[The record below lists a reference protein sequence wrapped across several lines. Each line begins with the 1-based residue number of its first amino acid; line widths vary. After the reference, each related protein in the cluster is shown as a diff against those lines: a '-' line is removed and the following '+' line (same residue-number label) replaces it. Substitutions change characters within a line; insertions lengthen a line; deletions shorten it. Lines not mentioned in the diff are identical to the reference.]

1 MAKIDTSITTGSISS
16 INKTPS
22 VSVGSGGRVIDS
34 NAQILA
40 KTLSS
45 VNSVLGD
52 YVKEKTLEKGKA
64 DALEGANAING
75 VTLEEA
81 KELHKAG
88 FPDIK
93 NEWARYGAY
102 KQYASNASDNFVFEF
117 QKEYLENQYSKEW
130 NWQTALSEKMSGFSQ
145 DKTNDVY
152 FDTAVNAANETLKK
166 WVNGQELEKE
176 SKLLTERV
184 NKDTAFAITTIPDK
198 IATKLEVQFHE
209 DYAMPYDYDTGEYEL
224 EKQKYFLENFSKQWD
239 EELQIIKDNLNP
251 AITLSDLDGLI
262 IEAGESHLV
271 TDGRFA
277 SFYKKMLTERRPDGT
292 PSIAENPKWNE
303 AAAALIEKIDSME
316 GVNNFE
322 ADFMSGNL
330 QNYDNKDYNKMSSE
344 LIEQKI
350 KMVMAGNNEIDSA
363 QAFEIVV
370 QGLLPAIK
378 DNPPIPYLKDIL
390 SRNISR
396 DNPSNNQSRLAL
408 SLAIQLNKNGMLGAY
423 FNKDNKM
430 STFWSIAVMKAKSG
444 QNPDDILKELAQY
457 SGNFKSYTT
466 LVSENKEAFKNTFSN
481 LDMLKPKNKQ
491 IIYSRGEYFK
501 NVVGSEWEAS
511 LKNWVEINYEEY
523 NGVLYSKNELQE
535 LGINA
540 EDYDASKVLIA
551 KMLANK
557 LKITSDVIDS
567 DWDVAELNYIVDD
580 SEVPVSTRDSK
591 KPLDLLIDNYELIIN
606 TEDGEISLGVK
617 AADFEYQVPAT
628 MTTKDG
634 TFWLTVPKAEFKAEL
649 VKLKE
654 ELDAK
659 LKKEAFE
666 LSVKKK
672 KARLLSETLQ
682 EQTKEVMP

>member
-1 MAKIDTSITTGSISS
+1 MAKIDTSITTGSINS

-22 VSVGSGGRVIDS
+22 VNVGSGGKVIDS
-34 NAQILA
+34 NADILA

-45 VNSVLGD
+45 VNSVLGE
-52 YVKEKTLEKGKA
+52 YVKKKTLEKGKEK
-64 DALEGANAING
+64 ALEGANAING

-102 KQYASNASDNFVFEF
+102 KQYASNSSDNFVFEF
-117 QKEYLENQYSKEW
+117 QKEYLENQYSKDW
-130 NWQTALSEKMSGFSQ
+130 NWQTALSEKMSAFNEGKQ
-145 DKTNDVY
+145 NDVY
-152 FDTAVNAANETLKK
+152 WESAMVSANETIKK

-184 NKDTAFAITTIPDK
+184 NKDTAFAITTIPEK

-209 DYAMPYDYDTGEYEL
+209 DYAMPYDYDSGEYEL
-224 EKQKYFLENFSKQWD
+224 EKQKYFLENFSKLWD

-262 IEAGESHLV
+262 IEAGESHV
-271 TDGRFA
+271 ATDGRFA
-277 SFYKKMLTERRPDGT
+277 AFYKKMITERRPDNT
-292 PSIAENPKWNE
+292 PAIIENPKWNE
-303 AAAALIEKIDSME
+303 AAEALLEKIDDME
-316 GVNNFE
+316 GINNFE

-330 QNYDNKDYNKMSSE
+330 QNYDNADYNKMSSE

-350 KMVMAGNNEIDSA
+350 KMVMATNKVDSA

-370 QGLLPAIK
+370 EGLLPAIK

-396 DNPSNNQSRLAL
+396 NNPSNPQSRLAL
-408 SLAIQLNKNGMLGAY
+408 SLAVMLHKNGMLGAY

-430 STFWSIAVMKAKSG
+430 STFWSIAVMKAKAGNQS
-444 QNPDDILKELAQY
+444 PDEILKELAQY

-466 LVSENKEAFKNTFSN
+466 LVSENKEEFKNTFSN

-491 IIYSRGEYFK
+491 IIYSMGEYFK
-501 NVVGSEWEAS
+501 NVVGDGWETA
-511 LKNWVEINYEEY
+511 LTDWVGINYEEY

-551 KMLANK
+551 KLLAKK
-557 LKITSDVIDS
+557 LNITSDVIDS
-567 DWDVAELNYIVDD
+567 DWNVAELNAIVDYNEIPEAKD
-580 SEVPVSTRDSK
+580 KEV
-591 KPLDLLIDNYELIIN
+591 LDLIIDNYELIIN
-606 TEDGEISLGVK
+606 TEDGELSLAVK
-617 AADFEYQVPAT
+617 QADFEYQLPAT
-628 MTTKDG
+628 MTTADG
-634 TFWLTVPKAEFKAEL
+634 TFWLTIPKAEFKAEL
-649 VKLKE
+649 LKIKTE
-654 ELDAK
+654 IDEK
-659 LKKEAFE
+659 KKKEAFE
-666 LSVKKK
+666 KSVKKK
-672 KARLLSETLQ
+672 KARLISEKLH
-682 EQTKEVMP
+682 EQTKEIMP

>member
-45 VNSVLGD
+45 VNSALGD
-52 YVKEKTLEKGKA
+52 YVVKKEKEKA
-64 DALEGANAING
+64 TEQTLEGANAING

-184 NKDTAFAITTIPDK
+184 NKDTSFAITTIPEK
-198 IATKLEVQFHE
+198 IATKMEVQFHE
-209 DYAMPYDYDTGEYEL
+209 EYAMPYDYDTGEYAA
-224 EKQKYFLENFSKQWD
+224 EKEKYMLENFSRMWD
-239 EELQIIKDNLNP
+239 EELQDIKNNLNP

-262 IEAGESHLV
+262 IEAGESHV
-271 TDGRFA
+271 ATDGRFA
-277 SFYKKMLTERRPDGT
+277 AFYAKMLTERRPDGT

-370 QGLLPAIK
+370 QNLLPAIK

-491 IIYSRGEYFK
+491 IIYSMGEYFK

-659 LKKEAFE
+659 LNKEAKE
-666 LSVKKK
+666 LADKKK
-672 KARLLSETLQ
+672 KARLLSETLY

>member
-1 MAKIDTSITTGSISS
+1 MAKIDTSITTGSINS

-22 VSVGSGGRVIDS
+22 VNVGSGGKVIDS
-34 NAQILA
+34 NADILA

-52 YVKEKTLEKGKA
+52 YVEKKTLEKGKEK
-64 DALEGANAING
+64 ALEGANAING

-102 KQYASNASDNFVFEF
+102 KQYASNSSDNFVFEF
-117 QKEYLENQYSKEW
+117 QKEYLENQYSKDW
-130 NWQTALSEKMSGFSQ
+130 NWQTALSEKMSAFNEGKQ
-145 DKTNDVY
+145 NDVY
-152 FDTAVNAANETLKK
+152 WESAMVNANETIKK

-184 NKDTAFAITTIPDK
+184 NQDTAFAITTIPEK

-224 EKQKYFLENFSKQWD
+224 EKQKYFLENFSRMWD

-262 IEAGESHLV
+262 IEAGESHV
-271 TDGRFA
+271 ATDGRFA
-277 SFYKKMLTERRPDGT
+277 GFYKKMITERRPDNT
-292 PSIAENPKWNE
+292 PAIIENPKWNE
-303 AAAALIEKIDSME
+303 AAEALLEKIDAME
-316 GVNNFE
+316 GINNFE

-330 QNYDNKDYNKMSSE
+330 QNYDNADYNKMSSE

-350 KMVMAGNNEIDSA
+350 KMVMATNKVESA

-370 QGLLPAIK
+370 ESLLPAIK

-396 DNPSNNQSRLAL
+396 NNPSNPQSRLAL
-408 SLAIQLNKNGMLGAY
+408 SLAVMLHKNGMLGAY

-430 STFWSIAVMKAKSG
+430 STFWSIAVMKAKTGNQS
-444 QNPDDILKELAQY
+444 PDEILKELAQY

-466 LVSENKEAFKNTFSN
+466 LVSENKEEFKNTFSN

-491 IIYSRGEYFK
+491 IIYSMGEYFK
-501 NVVGSEWEAS
+501 NVVGDGWETA
-511 LKNWVEINYEEY
+511 LTDWVGINYEEY

-551 KMLANK
+551 KMLAKK
-557 LKITSDVIDS
+557 LNLTSDVIDS
-567 DWDVAELNYIVDD
+567 DWNVAELNAIVDYN
-580 SEVPVSTRDSK
+580 EIPESK
-591 KPLDLLIDNYELIIN
+591 DKKVLDLLIDNYELIIN
-606 TEDGEISLGVK
+606 TEDGELSLAVK
-617 AADFEYQVPAT
+617 AADFEYQLPAT
-628 MTTKDG
+628 MTTADG
-634 TFWLTVPKAEFKAEL
+634 TFWLTIPKAEFKAEL
-649 VKLKE
+649 LKIKTE
-654 ELDAK
+654 MDEK

-666 LSVKKK
+666 KSKIKKK
-672 KARLLSETLQ
+672 NRLISNEVY
-682 EQTKEVMP
+682 EQTKRIMP

>member
-1 MAKIDTSITTGSISS
+1 MAKIDTEITTGSITS

-22 VSVGSGGRVIDS
+22 VSVGSGGKVIDS
-34 NAQILA
+34 NADILA

-52 YVKEKTLEKGKA
+52 YVEKKTLEKGKEK
-64 DALEGANAING
+64 ALEGANAING

-102 KQYASNASDNFVFEF
+102 KQYASNSSDNFVFEF
-117 QKEYLENQYSKEW
+117 QKEYLENQYSKDW
-130 NWQTALSEKMSGFSQ
+130 NWQTALAEKMSAFNEG
-145 DKTNDVY
+145 KRNDVY
-152 FDTAVNAANETLKK
+152 WESAMVNANETIKR

-184 NKDTAFAITTIPDK
+184 NQDTAFAITTIPEK
-198 IATKLEVQFHE
+198 IATKLEVQFHQ

-224 EKQKYFLENFSKQWD
+224 EKQKYFLENFSKMWD

-262 IEAGESHLV
+262 IEAGESHIA

-277 SFYKKMLTERRPDGT
+277 SFYKKMITERRPDNT
-292 PSIAENPKWNE
+292 PAIIENPKWNE
-303 AAAALIEKIDSME
+303 AAEALLEKIDSME
-316 GVNNFE
+316 GINNFE

-330 QNYDNKDYNKMSSE
+330 QNYDNADYNKMSSE

-350 KMVMAGNNEIDSA
+350 KMVMATNKVDSA

-370 QGLLPAIK
+370 EGLLPAIK

-396 DNPSNNQSRLAL
+396 NNPSNPQSRLAL
-408 SLAIQLNKNGMLGAY
+408 SLAVMLHKNGMLGSY

-430 STFWSIAVMKAKSG
+430 STFWSIAVMKAKAGNQS
-444 QNPDDILKELAQY
+444 PDEILKELAQY

-466 LVSENKEAFKNTFSN
+466 LVSENKEEFKNTFSN

-491 IIYSRGEYFK
+491 IIYSMGEYFK
-501 NVVGSEWEAS
+501 NVVGDGWETA
-511 LKNWVEINYEEY
+511 LKDWVDINYEEY
-523 NGVLYSKNELQE
+523 NEVLYSKNELQE

-551 KMLANK
+551 KLLAKK
-557 LKITSDVIDS
+557 LNLTSDVIDS
-567 DWDVAELNYIVDD
+567 DWNVAELNAIVDYNEIPESKD
-580 SEVPVSTRDSK
+580 KEV
-591 KPLDLLIDNYELIIN
+591 LDLIIDNYELIIN
-606 TEDGEISLGVK
+606 TEDGELSLAVK
-617 AADFEYQVPAT
+617 QADFEYQLPAT
-628 MTTKDG
+628 MTTTDG
-634 TFWLTVPKAEFKAEL
+634 TFWLTIPKAEFKAEL
-649 VKLKE
+649 MKIKTEMDEKLR
-654 ELDAK
+654 
-659 LKKEAFE
+659 KEALE
-666 LSVKKK
+666 KSKIKKRN
-672 KARLLSETLQ
+672 RLISNKVL
-682 EQTKEVMP
+682 EQTKEIMP

>member
-1 MAKIDTSITTGSISS
+1 MAKIDTEITTGSITS

-22 VSVGSGGRVIDS
+22 VSVGSGGKVIDS
-34 NAQILA
+34 NADILA

-52 YVKEKTLEKGKA
+52 YVKEKTLEKGKEK
-64 DALEGANAING
+64 ALEGANAING

-102 KQYASNASDNFVFEF
+102 KQYASNSSDNFVFEF
-117 QKEYLENQYSKEW
+117 QKEYLKNQYSKDW
-130 NWQTALSEKMSGFSQ
+130 NWQTALSEKMSVYNEGKQ
-145 DKTNDVY
+145 NDTY
-152 FDTAVNAANETLKK
+152 FESAMVNANETIKK

-184 NKDTAFAITTIPDK
+184 NQDTAFAITTIPEK

-224 EKQKYFLENFSKQWD
+224 EKQKYFLENFSQMWD

-262 IEAGESHLV
+262 IEAGESHV
-271 TDGRFA
+271 ATDGRFA
-277 SFYKKMLTERRPDGT
+277 SFYKKMITERRKDNT
-292 PSIAENPKWNE
+292 PAIIENPKWNE
-303 AAAALIEKIDSME
+303 AAEALLEKIDAME
-316 GVNNFE
+316 GINNFE

-330 QNYDNKDYNKMSSE
+330 QNYDNKDYNKMSSD

-350 KMVMAGNNEIDSA
+350 KFVMANSDVDSA

-370 QGLLPAIK
+370 QQLLPAIK

-390 SRNISR
+390 SRNISK

-408 SLAIQLNKNGMLGAY
+408 SLAIQLHKNGMLGAY

-430 STFWSIAVMKAKSG
+430 STFWSIAVMKAKAGNQS
-444 QNPDDILKELAQY
+444 PDEILKELAQY

-466 LVSENKEAFKNTFSN
+466 LVSENKEEFKNTFSN

-491 IIYSRGEYFK
+491 IIYSMGEYFK
-501 NVVGSEWEAS
+501 NVVGDGWETA
-511 LKNWVEINYEEY
+511 LTDWVGINYEEY

-551 KMLANK
+551 KMLAKK
-557 LKITSDVIDS
+557 LNITSDVIDS
-567 DWDVAELNYIVDD
+567 DWNVAELTAIVDYNEIPESKD
-580 SEVPVSTRDSK
+580 KEV
-591 KPLDLLIDNYELIIN
+591 LDLLIDNYELIIN
-606 TEDGEISLGVK
+606 TEDGELSLAVK
-617 AADFEYQVPAT
+617 AADFEYSLPAT
-628 MTTKDG
+628 MTTADG
-634 TFWLTVPKAEFKAEL
+634 TFWLTIPKAEFKAEL
-649 VKLKE
+649 MKIKTE
-654 ELDAK
+654 MDEK

-666 LSVKKK
+666 KSKIKKK
-672 KARLLSETLQ
+672 NRLISNVVK
-682 EQTKEVMP
+682 EQTKEIMP

>member
-1 MAKIDTSITTGSISS
+1 MAKIDTEITTGSITS

-22 VSVGSGGRVIDS
+22 VSVGSGGKVIDS
-34 NAQILA
+34 NADILA

-102 KQYASNASDNFVFEF
+102 KQYASNSSDNFVFEF
-117 QKEYLENQYSKEW
+117 QKEYLKNQYSKDW
-130 NWQTALSEKMSGFSQ
+130 NWQTALSEKMSVYNEGKQ
-145 DKTNDVY
+145 NDTY
-152 FDTAVNAANETLKK
+152 FESAMVNANETIKK

-262 IEAGESHLV
+262 IEAGESHIA

-277 SFYKKMLTERRPDGT
+277 SFYKKMLTERRPDNT
-292 PSIAENPKWNE
+292 PSIIENPKWNE
-303 AAAALIEKIDSME
+303 AATALIEKIDAME

-350 KMVMAGNNEIDSA
+350 KMVMASNSEIDSA

-370 QGLLPAIK
+370 EGLLPAIK

-408 SLAIQLNKNGMLGAY
+408 SLAIQLHKNGMLGAY

-491 IIYSRGEYFK
+491 IIYSMGEYFK

-540 EDYDASKVLIA
+540 EDYDASKILIA

>member
-1 MAKIDTSITTGSISS
+1 MAKIDTSITTGSINS

-22 VSVGSGGRVIDS
+22 VSVGSGGKVIDS
-34 NAQILA
+34 NADILA

-52 YVKEKTLEKGKA
+52 YVKEKTLEKGKEK
-64 DALEGANAING
+64 ALEGANAING

-102 KQYASNASDNFVFEF
+102 KQYASNSSDNFVFEF
-117 QKEYLENQYSKEW
+117 QKEYLKNQYSKDW
-130 NWQTALSEKMSGFSQ
+130 NWQTALSEKMSVYNEGKQ
-145 DKTNDVY
+145 NDTY
-152 FDTAVNAANETLKK
+152 FESAMVNANETIKK

-262 IEAGESHLV
+262 IEAGESHIA

-277 SFYKKMLTERRPDGT
+277 SFYKKMLTERRPDNT
-292 PSIAENPKWNE
+292 PSIIENPKWNE
-303 AAAALIEKIDSME
+303 AATALIEKIDAME

-350 KMVMAGNNEIDSA
+350 KMVMASNSEIDSA

-370 QGLLPAIK
+370 EGLLPAIK

-408 SLAIQLNKNGMLGAY
+408 SLAIQLHKNGMLGAY

-491 IIYSRGEYFK
+491 IIYSMGEYFK

-540 EDYDASKVLIA
+540 EDYDASKILIA

>member
-1 MAKIDTSITTGSISS
+1 MAKIDTEITTGSITS

-22 VSVGSGGRVIDS
+22 VSVGSGGKVIDS
-34 NAQILA
+34 NADILA

-52 YVKEKTLEKGKA
+52 YVEKKTLEKGKEK
-64 DALEGANAING
+64 ALEGANAING

-102 KQYASNASDNFVFEF
+102 KQYASNSSDNFVFEF
-117 QKEYLENQYSKEW
+117 QKEYLENQYSKDW
-130 NWQTALSEKMSGFSQ
+130 NWQTALSEKMSVYNEGKQ
-145 DKTNDVY
+145 NDTY
-152 FDTAVNAANETLKK
+152 FESAMVNANETIKK

-224 EKQKYFLENFSKQWD
+224 EKQKYFLENFSKMWD

-262 IEAGESHLV
+262 IEAGESHLA

-277 SFYKKMLTERRPDGT
+277 SFYKKMLTERRPDNT
-292 PSIAENPKWNE
+292 PAIIENPKWNE
-303 AAAALIEKIDSME
+303 AAEALLEKIDSME
-316 GVNNFE
+316 GINNFE

-330 QNYDNKDYNKMSSE
+330 QNYDNADYNKMSSE

-350 KMVMAGNNEIDSA
+350 KMVMATNKVDSA

-370 QGLLPAIK
+370 EGLLPAIK

-408 SLAIQLNKNGMLGAY
+408 SLAVMLHKNGMLGAY

-430 STFWSIAVMKAKSG
+430 STFWSIAVMKAKTGEQS
-444 QNPDDILKELAQY
+444 PDEILKELAQY

-466 LVSENKEAFKNTFSN
+466 LVSENKEEFKNTFSD

-491 IIYSRGEYFK
+491 IIYSMGEYFK
-501 NVVGSEWEAS
+501 NVVGDGWETA
-511 LKNWVEINYEEY
+511 LKDWVDMSYEEY

-551 KMLANK
+551 KMLAKK
-557 LKITSDVIDS
+557 LNITSDVIDS
-567 DWDVAELNYIVDD
+567 DWNVAELNAIVDYNEIPEAKD
-580 SEVPVSTRDSK
+580 KEV
-591 KPLDLLIDNYELIIN
+591 LDLLIDNYELIIN
-606 TEDGEISLGVK
+606 TEDGELSLAVK
-617 AADFEYQVPAT
+617 AAEFEYQLPAT
-628 MTTKDG
+628 MTTADG
-634 TFWLTVPKAEFKAEL
+634 TFWLTIPKAEFKAEL
-649 VKLKE
+649 LKIKTE
-654 ELDAK
+654 MDEK
-659 LKKEAFE
+659 KKKEAFE
-666 LSVKKK
+666 KSKIKKK
-672 KARLLSETLQ
+672 NRLISNEVY
-682 EQTKEVMP
+682 EQTKRIMP

>member
-1 MAKIDTSITTGSISS
+1 MSIYNEGKQNDTYFES
-16 INKTPS
+16 
-22 VSVGSGGRVIDS
+22 
-34 NAQILA
+34 AM
-40 KTLSS
+40 
-45 VNSVLGD
+45 VN
-52 YVKEKTLEKGKA
+52 
-64 DALEGANAING
+64 
-75 VTLEEA
+75 
-81 KELHKAG
+81 
-88 FPDIK
+88 
-93 NEWARYGAY
+93 
-102 KQYASNASDNFVFEF
+102 
-117 QKEYLENQYSKEW
+117 
-130 NWQTALSEKMSGFSQ
+130 
-145 DKTNDVY
+145 
-152 FDTAVNAANETLKK
+152 ANETIKK

-209 DYAMPYDYDTGEYEL
+209 DYTGINDFDTGEFAL
-224 EKQKYFLENFSKQWD
+224 EKQKYFLENFSKLWD

-262 IEAGESHLV
+262 IEAGESHLA

-277 SFYKKMLTERRPDGT
+277 SFYKKMLKERKPDGT
-292 PSIAENPKWNE
+292 PAIVENPRWNE
-303 AAAALIEKIDSME
+303 AATALIEKIDAME
-316 GVNNFE
+316 GINNFE

-330 QNYDNKDYNKMSSE
+330 QNYDNKDYNKMSSD

-350 KMVMAGNNEIDSA
+350 KMVMASNSELDSA

-370 QGLLPAIK
+370 EGLLPAIK

-408 SLAIQLNKNGMLGAY
+408 SLAIQLHKNGMLGAY

-491 IIYSRGEYFK
+491 IIYSMGEYFK

-557 LKITSDVIDS
+557 LNITSDVIDS

-580 SEVPVSTRDSK
+580 SEVAVSTKDSK

-617 AADFEYQVPAT
+617 AADFEYQLPAT

-666 LSVKKK
+666 KSVKKK
-672 KARLLSETLQ
+672 KARLRNKILDE
-682 EQTKEVMP
+682 KMKKVMP

>member
-1 MAKIDTSITTGSISS
+1 MAKIDTSITTGSITS

-34 NAQILA
+34 NAEILA

-45 VNSVLGD
+45 VNSALGD
-52 YVKEKTLEKGKA
+52 YVVKKEKEKA
-64 DALEGANAING
+64 TEQTLEGANAING

-130 NWQTALSEKMSGFSQ
+130 NWQTALAEKMSGFSQ

-184 NKDTAFAITTIPDK
+184 NKDTSFAITTIPEK
-198 IATKLEVQFHE
+198 IATKMEVQFHE
-209 DYAMPYDYDTGEYEL
+209 DYAMPYDYDTGEYAA
-224 EKQKYFLENFSKQWD
+224 EKEKYMLENFSRMWD

-262 IEAGESHLV
+262 IEAGESHIA

-277 SFYKKMLTERRPDGT
+277 AFYAKMLTERRPDGT
-292 PSIAENPKWNE
+292 PSIAENPRWNE
-303 AAAALIEKIDSME
+303 AASALLTKIKNLE
-316 GVNNFE
+316 GLNNFE
-322 ADFMSGNL
+322 ADFNSGNT
-330 QNYDNKDYNKMSSE
+330 QNYDNADYNKNASE
-344 LIEQKI
+344 LLKQKI
-350 KMVMAGNNEIDSA
+350 KIIKATNKNISDA
-363 QAFEIVV
+363 QAFEEAVT
-370 QGLLPAIK
+370 LMLPSIK
-378 DNPPIPYLKDIL
+378 NNPPIPYLKDIL
-390 SRNISR
+390 SRPISR
-396 DNPSNNQSRLAL
+396 SSTEQSRLAF
-408 SLAIQLNKNGMLGAY
+408 SLALQLHQNGMLGNY

-430 STFWSIAVMKAKSG
+430 SVFWSIAVKKAQAG
-444 QNPDDILKELAQY
+444 GNPDDILKEIGQY

-466 LVSENKEAFKNTFSN
+466 LVSENKEEFKNDFSE

-491 IIYSRGEYFK
+491 IIYTMGEYFK
-501 NVVGSEWEAS
+501 NVVGDEWKES
-511 LKNWVEINYEEY
+511 LINWVDINYEEY

-540 EDYDASKVLIA
+540 EDYESSKILIA
-551 KMLANK
+551 KMLSEK
-557 LKITSDVIDS
+557 LEVTSDVVDT
-567 DWDVAELNYIVDD
+567 DWDRADLMYIADYD
-580 SEVPVSTRDSK
+580 EVQQSTK
-591 KPLDLLIDNYELIIN
+591 KEPLDLMVEDYELIIN
-606 TEDGEISLGVK
+606 TMDGEISLGVK
-617 AADFEYQVPAT
+617 AADFEYQLPAT

-634 TFWLTVPKAEFKAEL
+634 QVYWLTVPKKEFKA
-649 VKLKE
+649 KLLE
-654 ELDAK
+654 
-659 LKKEAFE
+659 LKKEQTEKAAKDAFE
-666 LSVKKK
+666 KAEKKK
-672 KARLLSETLQ
+672 KARALSEKLYN
-682 EQTKEVMP
+682 ETKDMIP

>member
-1 MAKIDTSITTGSISS
+1 M
-16 INKTPS
+16 
-22 VSVGSGGRVIDS
+22 
-34 NAQILA
+34 
-40 KTLSS
+40 
-45 VNSVLGD
+45 GD
-52 YVKEKTLEKGKA
+52 
-64 DALEGANAING
+64 
-75 VTLEEA
+75 
-81 KELHKAG
+81 
-88 FPDIK
+88 
-93 NEWARYGAY
+93 
-102 KQYASNASDNFVFEF
+102 
-117 QKEYLENQYSKEW
+117 
-130 NWQTALSEKMSGFSQ
+130 
-145 DKTNDVY
+145 
-152 FDTAVNAANETLKK
+152 KK
-166 WVNGQELEKE
+166 V
-176 SKLLTERV
+176 
-184 NKDTAFAITTIPDK
+184 
-198 IATKLEVQFHE
+198 ATKLEVQFHE

-224 EKQKYFLENFSKQWD
+224 EKQKYFLENFSKLWD

-262 IEAGESHLV
+262 IEAGESHIA

-277 SFYKKMLTERRPDGT
+277 SFYKKMLTERRPDNT
-292 PSIAENPKWNE
+292 PAIIENPKWNE
-303 AAAALIEKIDSME
+303 AATALIEKIDSME
-316 GVNNFE
+316 GINNFE

-330 QNYDNKDYNKMSSE
+330 QNYDNKDYNKMSSD

-350 KMVMAGNNEIDSA
+350 KMVMASNNELDSA

-370 QGLLPAIK
+370 EGLLPAIK

-408 SLAIQLNKNGMLGAY
+408 SLAIQLHKNGMLGAY

-491 IIYSRGEYFK
+491 IIYSMGEYFK

-557 LKITSDVIDS
+557 LNITSDVIDS

-580 SEVPVSTRDSK
+580 SEVPVSTKDSK

-617 AADFEYQVPAT
+617 AADFEYQLPAT

-666 LSVKKK
+666 KSVKKK
-672 KARLLSETLQ
+672 KARLLSETLY